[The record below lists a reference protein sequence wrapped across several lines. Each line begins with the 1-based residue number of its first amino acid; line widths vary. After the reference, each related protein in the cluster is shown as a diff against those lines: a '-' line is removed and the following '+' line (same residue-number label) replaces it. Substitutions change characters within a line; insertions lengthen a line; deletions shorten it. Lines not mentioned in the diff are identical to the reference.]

1 MTANDRTHMEER
13 IERLWALFP
22 GTAGES
28 MTLQGAVDALVL
40 QSISAQNIPAE
51 GDLYGTGGTYSGSVM
66 PGLSGT
72 GERQRRTKETP
83 YETVRA
89 LQKQSELLLRT

>member
-1 MTANDRTHMEER
+1 MTANDSTQMDEL
-13 IERLWALFP
+13 IKRLGALFP
-22 GTAGES
+22 GTVGD

-66 PGLSGT
+66 PGLSST
-72 GERQRRTKETP
+72 GERQRRRKETP